1 MEVFSVFATMSLVDM
16 LSNPLERINKKL
28 KGVDGSISGLGKRMG
43 ALTMSMMPVVVGAG
57 LLLGAFGLASAAA
70 IKFESSMAD
79 VAKVVNFETQAEFQ
93 AMSMISLDMA

>member
-43 ALTMSMMPVVVGAG
+43 ALTMSMMPGYCSGPLVWRRLRRLNLRV
-57 LLLGAFGLASAAA
+57 LWPMLQRL
-70 IKFESSMAD
+70 
-79 VAKVVNFETQAEFQ
+79 
-93 AMSMISLDMA
+93 

>member
-57 LLLGAFGLASAAA
+57 LLLGPLVWRRLRRLNLRVLWP
-70 IKFESSMAD
+70 ML
-79 VAKVVNFETQAEFQ
+79 QR
-93 AMSMISLDMA
+93 L

>member
-43 ALTMSMMPVVVGAG
+43 C
-57 LLLGAFGLASAAA
+57 LLYTSDAAD
-70 IKFESSMAD
+70 E
-79 VAKVVNFETQAEFQ
+79 
-93 AMSMISLDMA
+93 